1 MLFIGSAIRTK
12 GGGYKLYFD
21 KVRDI
26 ALAIEKTLITENGKW
41 LQDAYRSKYAD
52 MRYRYGEPIIMDA
65 ISSVR
70 RLKGYIITLAWED
83 GAYVNGVPVYS
94 IKEFYEQVFE

>member
-1 MLFIGSAIRTK
+1 
-12 GGGYKLYFD
+12 
-21 KVRDI
+21 
-26 ALAIEKTLITENGKW
+26 
-41 LQDAYRSKYAD
+41 